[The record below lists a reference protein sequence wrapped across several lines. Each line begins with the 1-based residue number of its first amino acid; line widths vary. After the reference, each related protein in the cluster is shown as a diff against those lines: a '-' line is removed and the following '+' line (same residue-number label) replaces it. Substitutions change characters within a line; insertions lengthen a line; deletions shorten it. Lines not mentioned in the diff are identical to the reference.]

1 MNWRADRG
9 ASGKASGNEDRP
21 VAVALRALGLGDL
34 LTAIPALKALR
45 TALPEHRLLLATSAW
60 LAPVVALLPGGLLLL
75 PTVGLTGPLP
85 LARGSVDVAVN
96 LHGNGPQSRAIV
108 DALGARVTIT
118 HALAGEAGTAWQP
131 ESSERVRWV
140 RLLHAAGM
148 PGDPDDVRI
157 RVPAEPPEV
166 GGAAVVHVGAAF
178 GSRRWPVD
186 RFAEV
191 ARVLA
196 DAGLP
201 VVFSGGTEDVSRARQ
216 AAALAGLPEERVL
229 AGRQPLGA
237 FAALVAAAR
246 VVVSADTGAGHLAS
260 AFGTPSVILFG
271 PASPEQWGPP
281 PGPHIAL
288 TEARLRVGDLFGD
301 EPDPAL
307 LAVGVPDVLA
317 ALVRLG
323 VLPPG
328 PS

>member
-1 MNWRADRG
+1 M
-9 ASGKASGNEDRP
+9 
-21 VAVALRALGLGDL
+21 AVALRALGLGDL
-34 LTAIPALKALR
+34 LTAVPALKALR

-60 LAPVVALLPGGLLLL
+60 LAPVVALLPGEVRLL
-75 PTVGLTGPLP
+75 PTVGLAGPLP

-108 DALGARVTIT
+108 DALGARLTIT
-118 HALAGEAGTAWQP
+118 HALPGEAGTAWRP
-131 ESSERVRWV
+131 ESSERERWV
-140 RLLHAAGM
+140 RLLQEAGM

-157 RVPAEPPEV
+157 QAPAEPPQV
-166 GGAAVVHVGAAF
+166 AGAAVVHVGAAF
-178 GSRRWPVD
+178 GSRRWPVE
-186 RFAEV
+186 RFAAV
-191 ARVLA
+191 ARALA
-196 DAGLP
+196 GAGLP
-201 VVFSGGTEDVSRARQ
+201 VVFSGGAEDMSRARQ
-216 AAALAGLPEERVL
+216 AAVLAGLPEERVL

-260 AFGTPSVILFG
+260 AFGSPSVVLFG

-288 TEARLRVGDLFGD
+288 TDARVRAGDIFGD

-307 LAVGVPDVLA
+307 LAVSVADVLA
-317 ALVRLG
+317 ALARLG
-323 VLPPG
+323 VLPPS